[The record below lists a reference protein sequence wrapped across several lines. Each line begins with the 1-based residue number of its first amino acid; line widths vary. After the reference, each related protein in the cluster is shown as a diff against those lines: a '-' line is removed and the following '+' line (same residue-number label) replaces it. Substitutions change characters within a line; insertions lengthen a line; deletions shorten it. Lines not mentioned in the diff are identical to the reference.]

1 MNNFKITLLVLI
13 IGICSNF
20 SCVNAGE
27 TQNIAN
33 YPRISALEQDIFN
46 ATYDNDDVAMRLER
60 LEKKLFGKPNSS
72 MDLSERT
79 DRLEAVIDPDYSS
92 NAVKPNDRIQLTL
105 SALEQQILGHSYNR
119 DSTEK
124 RIKRLEEDVLGA
136 SQNGDIEDRLMTL
149 EKALNSPESQYSSNA
164 GPVQSFDID
173 SGGFSR
179 QNSYPQCS
187 PTSTQQSGAGM
198 MGVIQNLLME
208 ILRGYIGQS
217 GGYYPYNGYNSGIY
231 PYSSTTN
238 YYPNYM
244 NTNTQYGH
252 SGSVRILK

>member
-1 MNNFKITLLVLI
+1 MNKFKLI
-13 IGICSNF
+13 IILILVCIFANLSPVKAN
-20 SCVNAGE
+20 NI
-27 TQNIAN
+27 TNIAN
-33 YPRISALEQDIFN
+33 YPRVSALEQDIFN
-46 ATYDNDDVAMRLER
+46 ATYDNDDVAVRLER
-60 LEKKLFGKPNSS
+60 LEKKLFGKPNTS

-105 SALEQQILGHSYNR
+105 SALEQQILGHTYNR

-136 SQNGDIEDRLMTL
+136 SQNGNIEDRLMTL
-149 EKALNSPESQYSSNA
+149 EKALNSSEPQYSSNA
-164 GPVQSFDID
+164 IPSFNMG
-173 SGGFSR
+173 STGFSHE
-179 QNSYPQCS
+179 NSYPQCN
-187 PTSTQQSGAGM
+187 PTTTQTSGAGM

-208 ILRGYIGQS
+208 ILRGYIGQT

-238 YYPNYM
+238 YYPNYS
-244 NTNTQYGH
+244 NSNAQYGQ
-252 SGSVRILK
+252 SGRVKILN